1 MEFKVKEDLPF
12 KLYSSLELLMLIA
25 IRVKCFDAAL
35 QFWIYRHIGNFVL
48 TFSAKFQD
56 KTWRRYP
63 QAAGRQRRQNFVN
76 S

>member
-1 MEFKVKEDLPF
+1 MLDLPVRQ
-12 KLYSSLELLMLIA
+12 SMLCIA
-25 IRVKCFDAAL
+25 IAIFAT
-35 QFWIYRHIGNFVL
+35 FFVL

-76 S
+76 SQ